1 MTRSIGRM
9 CPLAIVLVLC
19 LAGCTGDEPRI
30 TASLNQG
37 ASLVGDLP
45 ANPLQWQVITS
56 AINKA
61 DSTMSTLYGNDVA
74 VRYARTNP
82 QHAYPGGS
90 ALALVIWSERDDARW
105 FGGKIP
111 DQVKSVEFV
120 FVGPA
125 DAGQSQY
132 SYQAY
137 EGTPLKK
144 VSMQDGPAPNERGA
158 YLLSQRAAV
167 MP

>member
-1 MTRSIGRM
+1 MKGMRALG
-9 CPLAIVLVLC
+9 IVVLLS
-19 LAGCTGDEPRI
+19 LAGCSGDEPRI

-45 ANPLQWQVITS
+45 ANPLQWDVITS

-74 VRYARTNP
+74 VRYARTNS
-82 QHAYPGGS
+82 QHAYPSGS
-90 ALALVIWSERDDARW
+90 TLALVTWSERDDSRW
-105 FGGKIP
+105 FGGRIP
-111 DQVKSVEFV
+111 DQVRSVEFV
-120 FVGPA
+120 FVGTA
-125 DAGQSQY
+125 AAGQQQY
-132 SYQAY
+132 SYLQY
-137 EGTPLKK
+137 EGTPLQK
-144 VSMQDGPAPNERGA
+144 VSIQEGATRNDRAA